1 MDCSKSSSKSEVYSD
16 TNLPQGK
23 RKISNK
29 QLNLPS
35 KGIRKKKNKQ
45 SLKSTE

>member
-1 MDCSKSSSKSEVYSD
+1 MDCSKNSFKSEVFSD

-23 RKISNK
+23 RKISKK

-35 KGIRKKKNKQ
+35 KETRKK
-45 SLKSTE
+45 E